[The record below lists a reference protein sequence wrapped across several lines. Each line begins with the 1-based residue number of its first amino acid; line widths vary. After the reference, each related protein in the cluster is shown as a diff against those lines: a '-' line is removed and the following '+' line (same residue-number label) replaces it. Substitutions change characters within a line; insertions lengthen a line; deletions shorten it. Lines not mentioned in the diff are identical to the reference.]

1 MTNTTNIIQQNTIY
15 KFNGFDTNMG
25 NGIRKSTGSFYT
37 NPLIAKLV
45 VQDTFSSKSLS
56 KETINGM
63 YILEPSMGDGEFVVQ
78 IINYL
83 KNTVGITPQEAI
95 KHIVAIDINRD
106 SVEVAISRIS
116 NIFNIDTEE
125 VKKSLF
131 VCDFFEFITKPET
144 QNKFDFIIG
153 NPPFGNIENQGE
165 YKNIALSFASAS
177 LNILKQDGI
186 LAFVMPQTF
195 SRVGGEALK
204 WRKSIKDN
212 LFAIHDYGEVFLGV
226 TLETCC
232 YFFKKETV
240 SMVHSKSFRDS
251 IKLDKKAKALKVIE
265 ISRFGN
271 IVPKSVFWSK
281 EDTMVIYA
289 DNDYQKLLSH
299 NNDKI
304 KLMGK
309 RGVDYPSRILKKEK
323 ETNTEFVVNG
333 KNIAKGEL
341 VHINGYDKF
350 LNKDDAN
357 GKISI
362 TDEESVLI
370 TQFGNKLKACIVPK
384 GTIYSGGCVLVK
396 EANNKLTNQQ
406 IADFLNNP
414 KTERYL
420 QRYIFN
426 EAKLTVHIDGCY
438 LERLPYSLIEN

>member
-1 MTNTTNIIQQNTIY
+1 MQNNTYSFQGIDVQM
-15 KFNGFDTNMG
+15 DD
-25 NGIRKSTGSFYT
+25 GIRKSTGSFYT
-37 NPLIAKLV
+37 NPLIAQLV
-45 VQDTFSSKSLS
+45 IQDTFSSKPLS
-56 KETINGM
+56 KETIKGM

-83 KNTVGITPQEAI
+83 KDAVGITPQEAI
-95 KHIVAIDINRD
+95 KHIVAIDINQD
-106 SVEVAISRIS
+106 SVNVAVSRIS
-116 NIFNIDTEE
+116 KTFNIDAGE

-131 VCDFFEFITKPET
+131 VCDFFDFIAEPEV
-144 QNKFDFIIG
+144 QNKFNFIIG

-177 LNILKQDGI
+177 LSILKQDGV

-240 SMVHSKSFRDS
+240 SMVYSKSFRDS
-251 IKLDKKAKALKVIE
+251 IKLDKKVKALKVIE
-265 ISRFGN
+265 MSRFGN
-271 IVPKSVFWSK
+271 VVPKSVFWSK

-289 DNDYQKLLSH
+289 DEDYQKLLNP
-299 NNDKI
+299 NNNKI
-304 KLMGK
+304 KLTGK

-323 ETNTEFVVNG
+323 EPNTEFVVNG
-333 KNIAKGEL
+333 KNIAKGEV

-350 LNKDDAN
+350 INKENAN
-357 GKISI
+357 SKISI

-396 EANNKLTNQQ
+396 EVNNKLTNQQ

-438 LERLPYSLIEN
+438 LKRLPYSLIEN